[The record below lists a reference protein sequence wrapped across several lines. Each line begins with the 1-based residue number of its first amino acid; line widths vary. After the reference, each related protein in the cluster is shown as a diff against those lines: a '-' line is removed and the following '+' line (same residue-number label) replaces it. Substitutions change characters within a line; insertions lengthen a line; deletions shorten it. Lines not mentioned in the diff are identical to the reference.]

1 MKIIHILP
9 AALLALACG
18 GAGAADHLYQLNGNL
33 NDSLGGPALTANGGT
48 LGASAYSFQ
57 AGQGL
62 MMGVS
67 LGSVYTIDMSFH
79 FDALGGYQ
87 KIIDFSNLVSDNG
100 VYAHGTAWSF
110 YPVADYATP
119 ALVNGTDARLTI
131 TRDAS
136 ALVTLYVNGSALG
149 SFTDTNNYANF
160 GANNAAFFMDDA
172 ATGHREQ
179 GAGSVDY
186 IRTFDSAL
194 SAGQVATL
202 GPVPEPASVAMLMAG
217 LALLAMVVRRKQA

>member
-136 ALVTLYVNGSALG
+136 ALVN
-149 SFTDTNNYANF
+149 
-160 GANNAAFFMDDA
+160 
-172 ATGHREQ
+172 
-179 GAGSVDY
+179 Y